1 MKKWFLIPLAGFAI
15 LFAASVSQATPLLPG
30 GNVSPSAES
39 ALPAGS
45 YAFSPVT
52 LAITGVNALGQTRFT
67 GTLTFAVYREA
78 ATGFLDFLYQ
88 YHNDA
93 SSRDPIQHVSNTDYG
108 GNVTDVTFIRNTAPA
123 GFVLGAIKPTDA
135 TRSPGLGGVV
145 SFDFITPQALA
156 PDRTSLV
163 LVVHTHAPV
172 FVMGTSSIIDG
183 AVATVVTRA
192 PRASPEPATLTLFGG
207 GLLALAGLFGRRW
220 LKQAPRPSLN

>member
-1 MKKWFLIPLAGFAI
+1 MKKWFLTPLAGFAV
-15 LFAASVSQATPLLPG
+15 LFAASVLQATPLLPG
-30 GNVSPSAES
+30 GNVRPSAES

-45 YAFSPVT
+45 FVFAAET
-52 LAITGVNALGQTRFT
+52 LAITGINALGQTRFT

-88 YHNDA
+88 YHNNA
-93 SSRDPIQHVSNTDYG
+93 SSRDPIQHVSNTDYS
-108 GNVTDVTFIRNTAPA
+108 GNSTDVTFLRNTAPA

-135 TRSPGLGGVV
+135 TRSFDAGSVV
-145 SFDFITPQALA
+145 SFDFLNPQSL
-156 PDRTSLV
+156 PRDRTSLL
-163 LVVHTHAPV
+163 LVIHTHATD
-172 FVMGTSSIIDG
+172 FVMGTTSVIDG

-220 LKQAPRPSLN
+220 RKQAPVVA

>member
-123 GFVLGAIKPTDA
+123 GFVLGVIKPTDA
-135 TRSPGLGGVV
+135 TRSPSAGSVV

-156 PDRTSLV
+156 RDRSTLV
-163 LVVHTHAPV
+163 LVIHTHATD

-183 AVATVVTRA
+183 AVATVVTRG
-192 PRASPEPATLTLFGG
+192 PTRIGPEPATLTLFGG
-207 GLLALAGLFGRRW
+207 GLLGLAGLFGRRW
-220 LKQAPRPSLN
+220 LKRAPVVA